1 MTGEH
6 HRPHERTLS
15 PRAQMTPA
23 SAVPFRRM
31 RESEG
36 SLGNRRNGSL
46 ASSDRVVSETID
58 GEVVAIDLE
67 SGRYYSLEGPAARA
81 WEAIQAGRD
90 LEGIVTAVAAEA
102 SVEEDE
108 ARADVAAF
116 LAELEA
122 EGLLVSG
129 NGDGPPAPGPGRVA
143 LVLNRYTDMQD
154 LIVLDPIHDVD
165 ETG

>member
-1 MTGEH
+1 MT
-6 HRPHERTLS
+6 
-15 PRAQMTPA
+15 
-23 SAVPFRRM
+23 
-31 RESEG
+31 ESEG
-36 SLGNRRNGSL
+36 SLRNPRSGPL

-90 LEGIVTAVAAEA
+90 VEGIVAAAAAEA
-102 SVEEDE
+102 GVEADE
-108 ARADVAAF
+108 ATADVAAF

-122 EGLLVSG
+122 EGLLLGG
-129 NGDGPPAPGPGRVA
+129 NGDGQPAPGPGHVS
-143 LVLNRYTDMQD
+143 LVLHRYTDMQD

-165 ETG
+165 ETGWPNRRPE